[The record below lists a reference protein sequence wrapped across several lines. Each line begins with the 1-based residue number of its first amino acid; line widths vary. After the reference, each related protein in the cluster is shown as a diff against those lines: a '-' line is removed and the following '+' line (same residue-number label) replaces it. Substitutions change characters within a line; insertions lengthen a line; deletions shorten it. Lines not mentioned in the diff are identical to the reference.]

1 MEPMIVCIEGPDG
14 TGKSTQIRKLQER
27 LSLVNDS
34 RIQTFPANSV
44 LYQIIRRMLKTGSA
58 KKWKNVFQTLFLID
72 RILFQIKFLFQKK
85 SEYVILDRWKASGF
99 AYGTAEGVWWPLLAL
114 GNVLTFNPD
123 LTIILTGGAKRNVSK
138 GDYYDTDKALQK
150 KVSTNYLIYSL
161 TSQSPVKLVENN
173 FGIDSAAEEIYQL
186 VMGNDLE

>member
-1 MEPMIVCIEGPDG
+1 MIICIEGPDG

-27 LSLVNDS
+27 LSLTKDS
-34 RIQTFPANSV
+34 RVQTFPSNTI
-44 LYQIIRRMLKTGSA
+44 LNGIIRQMLKTGSA
-58 KKWKNVFQTLFLID
+58 KKWKNLFQTLFLMD

-186 VMGNDLE
+186 VIENDLE

>member
-1 MEPMIVCIEGPDG
+1 MDSMIVCIEGPDG

-34 RIQTFPANSV
+34 RVQTFPANSV

-85 SEYVILDRWKASGF
+85 SDYVILDRWKASGF
-99 AYGTAEGVWWPLLAL
+99 AYGTAEDVWWPLLAL